1 MDEVGGVNESSESE
15 VSTTPWIDG
24 LRRLR
29 RNKIAL
35 FGLGV
40 ILFFIL
46 MAIFAPFLAPEDP
59 LKQNLYNKS
68 MPPSRGNLL
77 GTDALGRDLMSR
89 IIYGSRISLLIGI
102 ISVGLAMI
110 IGVPLGVSSGYYGG
124 MVDNI
129 IMRIM
134 EVILSFPSILLAI
147 FIVATLGPGLRNTMI
162 AVGLVAIPVYARI
175 TRASVLSVKEQDY
188 VEAARAL
195 GGSDFRIMSRSIVP
209 NSLSP
214 LIVQSTLGMAT
225 AILDAAGLSFLGLGA
240 QPPIAEWGAML
251 SDGRSLI
258 LSAPWVITFSG
269 VAILLSVIGF
279 NLLGDGL
286 RDALDPR
293 LKR

>member
-1 MDEVGGVNESSESE
+1 MSE
-15 VSTTPWIDG
+15 VAITKEHLRDGVSTSLWSDA

-40 ILFFIL
+40 IFFFIL
-46 MAIFAPFLAPEDP
+46 MAILAPLIAPYDP
-59 LKQNLYNKS
+59 LKQELYNKLRS
-68 MPPSRGNLL
+68 PSREHLL
-77 GTDALGRDLMSR
+77 GTDALGRDILSR
-89 IIYGSRISLLIGI
+89 IIHGSRLSLLVGV
-102 ISVGLAMI
+102 ISVGIAMA
-110 IGVPLGVSSGYYGG
+110 IGVPLGVASGYYGG
-124 MVDNI
+124 NFDNL

-134 EVILSFPSILLAI
+134 DIVLSFPSILLAI

-162 AVGLVAIPVYARI
+162 AVGLVAIPAYARLV
-175 TRASVLSVKEQDY
+175 RASVLSVREQDY
-188 VEAARAL
+188 VQAARAL
-195 GGSDFRIMSRSIVP
+195 GGSDFRIMIRSIVP

-240 QPPIAEWGAML
+240 QPPAAEWGAML

-258 LSAPWVITFSG
+258 LSAPWVITFAG
-269 VAILLSVIGF
+269 VAILLSVLGF